1 MRHRC
6 YRFCAIVLAAL
17 LVVPYTHA
25 HAGPRLGASKRVRTS
40 DPEVSTMV
48 EAGYRRSPTF
58 RRIVDAI
65 ERSNVIV
72 YIERR
77 ILASRGAAMHFV
89 TLAGGYRYVRVT
101 LDAELARDPAVAL
114 LGHELQHAAEVA
126 AASWVIDLRT
136 LADLYDR
143 IGHQASCPAPR
154 RCFDTAAAVTAGR
167 LVLHELH
174 AERETA
180 GD

>member
-1 MRHRC
+1 M
-6 YRFCAIVLAAL
+6 
-17 LVVPYTHA
+17 HA
-25 HAGPRLGASKRVRTS
+25 DAGPPSGKSRRVRTT
-40 DPEVSTMV
+40 DAGVSAMV
-48 EAGYRRSPTF
+48 ETGYRRSPTF

-72 YIERR
+72 YVERR
-77 ILASRGAAMHFV
+77 ALTSRGAAMHFV
-89 TLAGGYRYVRVT
+89 TVAGGYRYVRVT
-101 LDAELARDPAVAL
+101 LDAEIAHDPAVAL

-136 LADLYDR
+136 FADLYDR

-174 AERETA
+174 AERAAA